1 MNLELLQSDWA
12 VWLALGAIFIALA
25 VLVPKLLKMTSRSK
39 LKRVLADLK
48 AARKELR
55 ESVRTTRKA
64 EKKVQKLV
72 ARAEKVK
79 PRILQE
85 AKEALEDAQALEK
98 ILQDKVMV
106 AENHVRRVIHDEFPP
121 AEHERMREKHLPQD
135 VKDERP
141 FTF

>member
-1 MNLELLQSDWA
+1 MNLESLQSDWA
-12 VWLALGAIFIALA
+12 VWLALGAIIIALA
-25 VLVPKLLKMTSRSK
+25 VLAPKLLRMTSRSK
-39 LKRVLADLK
+39 LKQVLADLK

-55 ESVRTTRKA
+55 ESVRTSRKG

-72 ARAEKVK
+72 ARAKKVK

-121 AEHERMREKHLPQD
+121 AEHERMREKHLLQD

>member
-1 MNLELLQSDWA
+1 MNLDSLQSDWA
-12 VWLALGAIFIALA
+12 VWLALAAVVVAVA
-25 VLVPKLLKMTSRSK
+25 VLAPRLLRMTSRSK
-39 LKRVLADLK
+39 LRRVVADLK

-55 ESVRTTRKA
+55 KSLRKTRKA
-64 EKKVQKLV
+64 GKKIRKYQ
-72 ARAEKVK
+72 ARAERIK
-79 PRILQE
+79 PRVMQE
-85 AKEALEDAQALEK
+85 AKEAFEDAQALEK

-121 AEHERMREKHLPQD
+121 TEHDRMREKYLAQD

>member
-12 VWLALGAIFIALA
+12 MWLALAAIFIALA
-25 VLVPKLLKMTSRSK
+25 VLAPKLLKMTSRSK
-39 LKRVLADLK
+39 LNRVLANMK
-48 AARKELR
+48 GARKELR
-55 ESVRTTRKA
+55 KSVRTTRKA
-64 EKKVQKLV
+64 EKKVRKLQ
-72 ARAEKVK
+72 AGAERVK

-98 ILQDKVMV
+98 ILNDKVMV

-121 AEHERMREKHLPQD
+121 AEHERMREKHLAQD